1 MTQTSVHVPEVMYSS
16 SCSEL
21 GGNLKQL
28 WPPKDITRRHAGT
41 KLGQETNVSELGSKL
56 IKERKLYDHSSLGP
70 SRRARSRTQ
79 RRATSAATR
88 SRPLPPAAPAAHR
101 CAIESHFYVM
111 ASRDREIGFWTQL
124 DPILRI
130 TALNSIQCFTS
141 IYNSFAHQ
149 SAGLKDRYQK
159 INR

>member
-1 MTQTSVHVPEVMYSS
+1 MYSS

-70 SRRARSRTQ
+70 EAGPKGE
-79 RRATSAATR
+79 
-88 SRPLPPAAPAAHR
+88 PLPQPPAADRCRPLRPLRTAA
-101 CAIESHFYVM
+101 
-111 ASRDREIGFWTQL
+111 L
-124 DPILRI
+124 
-130 TALNSIQCFTS
+130 
-141 IYNSFAHQ
+141 
-149 SAGLKDRYQK
+149 
-159 INR
+159 

>member
-1 MTQTSVHVPEVMYSS
+1 MYSS

-41 KLGQETNVSELGSKL
+41 KLGQETDVSELGSKL
-56 IKERKLYDHSSLGP
+56 FKERKLYDHSSVEP

-79 RRATSAATR
+79 RRATSAAPR

-101 CAIESHFYVM
+101 CAIESHFHVM
-111 ASRDREIGFWTQL
+111 ASRDREIGFWARQDPFFRDHCAEQHMIFYLNMQL
-124 DPILRI
+124 LYILICPII
-130 TALNSIQCFTS
+130 AIVSDAC
-141 IYNSFAHQ
+141 A
-149 SAGLKDRYQK
+149 A
-159 INR
+159 